1 MKINEIYFNDVTTT
15 GVLHT
20 SIGYFTFLS
29 EEKALSPTTF
39 FSKAMIL
46 IRNVFGIASCLSSN
60 FLGFTLEKWNLY
72 SLLPET
78 TYQFSKNHQFKIN

>member
-1 MKINEIYFNDVTTT
+1 MKINEIYFNDVTIT

-46 IRNVFGIASCLSSN
+46 IRNAEGIASCLSSH
-60 FLGFTLEKWNLY
+60 FLGFTLEKWN
-72 SLLPET
+72 
-78 TYQFSKNHQFKIN
+78 